1 MRTLIQL
8 TFAFALFTGPAC
20 AALYAD
26 GGQIRLMQQCGEY
39 RVTVFT
45 SPTPVRSGV
54 ADVSVLIQDST
65 RKTVPNAI
73 VTVELSRPD
82 EVASPNRILATHDA
96 ATNKLFQA
104 ALIEIP
110 TPGQWNVRIECTPA
124 PNRAMIEVAFV
135 MEAAPPLPRW
145 LSVWPWF
152 GWPLIPI
159 ALFVLHRGLVA
170 RPLHDQKKSAKLLAR

>member
-8 TFAFALFTGPAC
+8 LLASAFFAGPCC
-20 AALYAD
+20 AALFAD
-26 GGQIRLMQQCGEY
+26 GGQIRLMQQCGDY

-45 SPTPVRSGV
+45 SPTPLRSGI

-65 RKTVPNAI
+65 GLAVPNAI
-73 VTVELSRPD
+73 VTVELSQPNQ
-82 EVASPNRILATHDA
+82 VVSPNRILATHAA

-104 ALIEIP
+104 ALVEIP
-110 TPGQWNVRIECTPA
+110 KPGQWNVRIECTPDAKQA
-124 PNRAMIEVAFV
+124 PIEVAFA

-152 GWPLIPI
+152 SWPIIAI
-159 ALFVLHRGLVA
+159 ALFAIHRSFVS
-170 RPLHDQKKSAKLLAR
+170 RRSQAKTNR

>member
-8 TFAFALFTGPAC
+8 VLASAFFSGPCC

-26 GGQIRLMQQCGEY
+26 GGQIRLMQQSGEY

-45 SPTPVRSGV
+45 SPTPLRSGI
-54 ADVSVLIQDST
+54 ADVSILIQDST
-65 RKTVPNAI
+65 GKTVPKTI
-73 VTVELSRPD
+73 VTVELSQPNQ
-82 EVASPNRILATHDA
+82 VVSPNRILATHAA

-104 ALIEIP
+104 ALVEIP
-110 TPGQWNVRIECTPA
+110 TPGQWDVRIECTLPSNQA
-124 PNRAMIEVAFV
+124 PIEVAFA

-152 GWPLIPI
+152 CWPIIPV
-159 ALFVLHRGLVA
+159 ALFAMHRSFVSRRSQA
-170 RPLHDQKKSAKLLAR
+170 RTNR